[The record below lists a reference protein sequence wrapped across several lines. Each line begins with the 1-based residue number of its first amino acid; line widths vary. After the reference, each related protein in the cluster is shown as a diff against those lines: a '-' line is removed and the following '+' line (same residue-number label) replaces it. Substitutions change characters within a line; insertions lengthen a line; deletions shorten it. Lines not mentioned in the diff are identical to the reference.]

1 MEAVKA
7 LQGLCVHSLK
17 IKFTSNRPC
26 FQWKVKSGL
35 SEVEEK
41 PQTYESLNRLYHL
54 SHIHIKLSKYK
65 DVYLNI
71 SSNFKYGRQGKDQE

>member
-7 LQGLCVHSLK
+7 LQGLCLHSLK
-17 IKFTSNRPC
+17 IQFISNRTC
-26 FQWKVKSGL
+26 FEWKVKWGL

-41 PQTYESLNRLYHL
+41 PQTYESLNWLYHL
-54 SHIHIKLSKYK
+54 NHIHIKRSGYK